1 LNLKTKNYIPK
12 NNLSNSIVNLD
23 YITEYL
29 DGEKEPTIKVIRI
42 FLEQASKIMKRLEEG
57 VLSKNHQEITYSSR
71 FFKTSFITMGI
82 NCYKEVCE
90 IEALSRQNNSIE
102 KISRLLSNMM
112 PAFNEAI
119 HEYKLLLEKL
129 QSQ

>member
-1 LNLKTKNYIPK
+1 MNLKTKNYIPK

-90 IEALSRQNNSIE
+90 IEDLSRQNNSVE